1 MINSPPLLSPHE
13 PPPVTIVPQ
22 MESTAGLPHG
32 LEAGPV
38 IWGSGNNHHFPTTF
52 SSHEPPCGLHPA
64 RHLHSYH
71 SISPIVYCPSLYQTI
86 KGKRLSPPHKWQ
98 KWKKEDRQGFSD
110 QLQNARMINHSNTQ
124 VSGPVQ
130 FEKHCLST
138 KIHYV
143 KSLSEQLWR
152 EYVIHLSVQHFWKT
166 VKQNKP
172 TL

>member
-1 MINSPPLLSPHE
+1 MINFTPPPLTPHG
-13 PPPVTIVPQ
+13 PPTVTVVPQ

-38 IWGSGNNHHFPTTF
+38 IWGSGNNHHFPHNIFFSRVSLWAPSRATPTF
-52 SSHEPPCGLHPA
+52 IPLNISHRVLSFALSDNQREEIIAPP
-64 RHLHSYH
+64 
-71 SISPIVYCPSLYQTI
+71 IQ
-86 KGKRLSPPHKWQ
+86 KWQ

-110 QLQNARMINHSNTQ
+110 RLQNARMINHSNTQ

-143 KSLSEQLWR
+143 
-152 EYVIHLSVQHFWKT
+152 
-166 VKQNKP
+166 
-172 TL
+172 